1 MKKLIKQSFN
11 EFVNDNLRGI
21 NESLTD
27 ENHQGTSVSCLNAEL
42 IILYVQVV
50 VMKLPMTVTN
60 LALWNIK

>member
-27 ENHQGTSVSCLNAEL
+27 ENHQGTSVSCLNPEV